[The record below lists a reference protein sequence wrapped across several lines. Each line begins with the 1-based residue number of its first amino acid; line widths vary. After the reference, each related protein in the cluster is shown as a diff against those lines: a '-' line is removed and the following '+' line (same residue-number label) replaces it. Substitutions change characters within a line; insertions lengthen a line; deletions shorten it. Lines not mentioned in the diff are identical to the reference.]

1 MEKILS
7 GYVGFANLPN
17 QVHRKAVKKG
27 FEFSLMVVGASGLGK
42 STLINSLFLTDLYVE
57 NGYQAPNIRLP
68 KTTTTQ
74 CSAVHIIEGGVRL
87 QLTLVDTPGFGE
99 LVDNTECWDPIL
111 KYIDS
116 RYEEFLTAE
125 SRINRQNIPDLR
137 VHACLYFLAPN
148 GHGLRQLDI
157 DFMKQLHRK
166 VNIVPVIAKADTFSP
181 EECSAFKH
189 KILQDIHQH
198 GIEIY
203 NFPDYDFEDEEDART
218 NKKLKESIPFA
229 IIGSN
234 TIVEVN
240 SKRVRGR
247 SYPWGVVD
255 IENDEHCDFNTLRN
269 MLVRTHMQDLKDIT
283 NNLLYER
290 YRVQKLSKMLNIS
303 DSQLSSKLSGADF
316 NGGNPMDVLERE
328 RLDQEE
334 KLSKMEEQMESVFQE
349 KVREKLMK
357 HREFQADLQR
367 RKEAM
372 MEAQEKERQELAER
386 RRRYDDDRKVF
397 EEEKLRIV
405 MSTGKSGKK
414 DSKSK
419 DKR

>member
-42 STLINSLFLTDLYVE
+42 STLINSLFLTDLYVDD
-57 NGYQAPNIRLP
+57 GYHSPNLRLP
-68 KTTTTQ
+68 KTTSTQ

-111 KYIDS
+111 NYIDS

-125 SRINRQNIPDLR
+125 SRVNRQNNPDLR
-137 VHACLYFLAPN
+137 VHACLYFIAPN
-148 GHGLRQLDI
+148 GHGLKQLDI

-166 VNIVPVIAKADTFSP
+166 VNIVPIIAKADTFSP
-181 EECSAFKH
+181 EECQTFKH
-189 KILQDIHQH
+189 KILQDINQN

-203 NFPDYDFEDEEDART
+203 NFPDYDFEDDEDART

-229 IIGSN
+229 VIGSN
-234 TIVEVN
+234 TIVEQN
-240 SKRVRGR
+240 GKKVRGR

-269 MLVRTHMQDLKDIT
+269 MLVRTHMQDLKDVT
-283 NNLLYER
+283 NNVLYER

-303 DSQLSSKLSGADF
+303 DNQLSSKFAGEDF
-316 NGGNPMDVLERE
+316 NGGNPMDLLERE
-328 RLDQEE
+328 RVDQEE
-334 KLSKMEEQMESVFQE
+334 KLFKMEEQMESVFQE

-372 MEAQEKERQELAER
+372 MEAQEKERQELADR
-386 RRRYDDDRKVF
+386 RRRYDEDRRVF
-397 EEEKLRIV
+397 EDEKLRTMV
-405 MSTGKSGKK
+405 AP
-414 DSKSK
+414 SKSK
-419 DKR
+419 KDNKGKKL